1 MYRAITGLD
10 LEVVVPREYK
20 RIIDMYGR
28 IINTPD
34 NEVPGQAAV
43 HCIRIAIIMGFV
55 AIAAFFFVCYFK
67 MDQKEVDI

>member
-1 MYRAITGLD
+1 
-10 LEVVVPREYK
+10 
-20 RIIDMYGR
+20 MYGR